1 MWFFSVGC
9 FVFNVVGFCVVVML
23 PWIGGSLFKVVWMAW
38 HRAQHAA
45 HGTLTLDAEQHTA
58 DSVVVLSK

>member
-23 PWIGGSLFKVVWMAW
+23 PWIGGVSVQGGMDGLAQGATRCTW
-38 HRAQHAA
+38 HA
-45 HGTLTLDAEQHTA
+45 DAGR
-58 DSVVVLSK
+58 